1 MSLRTALASF
11 DGRAL
16 CFASKL
22 SCGMRN
28 GREWA
33 SYDGSGHKIQT
44 QIEPTYLKTLL
55 HFTV

>member
-22 SCGMRN
+22 SLWNAKWPRVRFLDC
-28 GREWA
+28 
-33 SYDGSGHKIQT
+33 SGHKIQT
-44 QIEPTYLKTLL
+44 QIEPTSLKTLL